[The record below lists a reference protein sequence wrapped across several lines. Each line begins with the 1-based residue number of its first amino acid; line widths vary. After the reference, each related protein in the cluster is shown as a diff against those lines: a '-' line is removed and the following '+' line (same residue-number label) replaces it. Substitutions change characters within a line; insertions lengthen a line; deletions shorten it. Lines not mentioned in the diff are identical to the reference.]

1 MFRLLPGQQVT
12 VSDRKVYGITG
23 KQNPETDRRR
33 SFSWILRARKRL
45 KKIFKQPERTKEEI
59 SHGFL
64 RSEREKRRFLG
75 GLFQAFSGLL
85 GVFSG
90 LSRAFSGSVKAREC
104 SRRPEKAPGIFFFLF
119 LTFRT
124 HEKLLLLFSPALRL
138 LENLL
143 LSFPSSQNQ

>member
-1 MFRLLPGQQVT
+1 MLKMFRLLPGQQVT

-104 SRRPEKAPGIFFFLF
+104 SRRPEKAPGIFFFS
-119 LTFRT
+119 
-124 HEKLLLLFSPALRL
+124 FSDL
-138 LENLL
+138 
-143 LSFPSSQNQ
+143 QNP